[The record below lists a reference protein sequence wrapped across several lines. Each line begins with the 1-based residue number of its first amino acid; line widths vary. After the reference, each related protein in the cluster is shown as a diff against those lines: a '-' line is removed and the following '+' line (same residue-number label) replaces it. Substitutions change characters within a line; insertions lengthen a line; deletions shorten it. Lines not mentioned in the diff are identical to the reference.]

1 MRTIQQFARL
11 GMILGTLALTAL
23 PTFGQIYG
31 VIDGKDVKVLSAH
44 AEEGQYAVEI
54 EGVMSYAPAD
64 AVQIYKVKGEVATNG
79 AALRKL
85 PHPESGVLTTL
96 GKGDAV
102 SVMGQKGSWYE
113 VVLADGTQGYMYN
126 TQVEGECLQLLPEV
140 EVEMQAPIEVVQW
153 STASQVIPRGSVV
166 TIEDVYTGK
175 KFQIK
180 RTFGTNHAD
189 VEALTKTDTQ
199 IIKQIWGGFNWDRR
213 PVIVHVK
220 GRRLAASM
228 AGMPHAGDSLD
239 AVKGN
244 GMNGVM
250 DLHFKGSR
258 KHKDGNISATVDP
271 LHQKAIQIAA
281 QYKG

>member
-1 MRTIQQFARL
+1 MKGIQKLVRL
-11 GMILGTLALTAL
+11 GMIVGTLAITAL

-31 VIDGKDVKVLSAH
+31 VVDGKDVTVRSAH
-44 AEEGQYAVEI
+44 ADGGQFEI
-54 EGVMSYAPAD
+54 EDENGISYVEAE
-64 AVQIYKVKGEVATNG
+64 AVQIYKVKGEVAIDG
-79 AALRKL
+79 ATLRKL

-96 GKGDAV
+96 GEGV
-102 SVMGQKGSWYE
+102 SINVMGQKGNWYE
-113 VVLADGTQGYMYN
+113 VVLADGTKGYMYSS
-126 TQVEGECLQLLPEV
+126 QVLGECLPLLPEI
-140 EVEMQAPIEVVQW
+140 EVEMQASVEVVQW
-153 STASQVIPRGSVV
+153 SEASKIVPRGAVV

-189 VEALTKTDTQ
+189 VEALTKADTQ
-199 IIKQIWGGFNWDRR
+199 MVKQIWGGYSWERR
-213 PVIVHVK
+213 PVIVHVN

-228 AGMPHAGDSLD
+228 AGMPHAGDTLD

-244 GMNGVM
+244 GMSGVM